1 VTDPDVAPAGF
12 FGHGSPMNTLERN
25 RYTAAWRAF
34 GTCVERP
41 RAVLVISAH
50 WYTNATAVTA
60 MAQPRTIPAAPNPR
74 ATTPPGA
81 FRRRYRRTS
90 RPSDPDDD
98 PSSSVSKVDAING
111 PPSQGAS
118 DAFSGPGLPSEGRDA
133 LAVVLVVPRMGRA
146 FGRVLEV
153 VAHLCDP
160 LLELFQTGGELGEAW
175 VGRTFRR
182 RWGSGAIPG
191 V

>member
-60 MAQPRTIPAAPNPR
+60 MAQPRTIHDFYGFPAVRGEERERLA
-74 ATTPPGA
+74 
-81 FRRRYRRTS
+81 RT
-90 RPSDPDDD
+90 
-98 PSSSVSKVDAING
+98 
-111 PPSQGAS
+111 QG
-118 DAFSGPGLPSEGRDA
+118 
-133 LAVVLVVPRMGRA
+133 
-146 FGRVLEV
+146 
-153 VAHLCDP
+153 
-160 LLELFQTGGELGEAW
+160 
-175 VGRTFRR
+175 RR
-182 RWGSGAIPG
+182 RWTRPAMSHLGNYPQALTHAALVQAALALRDASPRTESARGRRRWR
-191 V
+191 